1 MELVYR
7 KEKERYAIM
16 YFNKLVRDR
25 IPEIIKAQGE
35 EPHFEILSDSDYL
48 IELNKK
54 LNEEVAEYQES
65 GEIEEIADI
74 LEVIHSI
81 CHAKGVLL
89 DKVYDLK
96 EEKRE
101 KRGSF
106 SEKIFLVS
114 KNERRKK

>member
-1 MELVYR
+1 
-7 KEKERYAIM
+7 M
-16 YFNKLVRDR
+16 YFNKLVRDK
-25 IPEIIKAQGE
+25 IPELIKAQGE
-35 EPHFEILSDSDYL
+35 EPHYKILSDSDYI

-65 GEIEEIADI
+65 GELEEIADI

-81 CHAKGVLL
+81 CHAKGVSLNSI
-89 DKVYDLK
+89 YDLK
-96 EEKRE
+96 KQKCE

-114 KNERRKK
+114 KSKDSKRK